1 MAPDVLRSASTG
13 ALRPYVVT
21 DCFAATGRP
30 SLICVHCSAPSR
42 DRYQTVGRVP
52 KSTTIAK
59 DKHEFVFPII
69 KVDTLIIGMQLGVGR
84 VKAVHNN

>member
-1 MAPDVLRSASTG
+1 MKGCFSAGICNRS
-13 ALRPYVVT
+13 
-21 DCFAATGRP
+21 
-30 SLICVHCSAPSR
+30 
-42 DRYQTVGRVP
+42 